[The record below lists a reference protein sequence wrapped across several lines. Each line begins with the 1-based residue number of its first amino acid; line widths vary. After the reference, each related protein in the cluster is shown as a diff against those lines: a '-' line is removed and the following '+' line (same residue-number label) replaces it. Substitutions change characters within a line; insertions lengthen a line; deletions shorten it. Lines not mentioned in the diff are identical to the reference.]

1 MPTKNPAFGEILA
14 WSRELNFWFY
24 RILLD
29 SILLDGSTMTMILTY
44 TERKSVIW
52 ASSLSSD
59 QKMLLFALNEF
70 IGGNGIVDDGAG
82 YSCYPSN
89 AKIMAMTSLSRS
101 SLKRTYKELHQASII
116 ISHQRVRDNGS
127 ETSRVREVNFNAIP
141 TTPNPPSGKSKRP
154 VQTEPRG
161 VQYEPGGVQ
170 VGPRG
175 GPDWTGGG
183 SKLDRGGVQSGPPM
197 NSIYELDQFKSER
210 EKKEDEEKCS
220 TAFFSPSPTHV
231 ASKPE
236 SDARQ
241 GYVEVPDPWMDP
253 QPTETY
259 GIPFL
264 LKDHQPSLNERNVLI
279 TSAAAPPKKARKS
292 PKTSSIDA
300 DLWIAAHNDYRP
312 ANWPAIESVKS
323 PSRLSGIR
331 ALIGHYGSQEAA
343 LEAYKVSLT
352 HIRISR
358 DSNGKPQ
365 WWAQRP
371 MTMDNL
377 LRTTKG
383 HVIGLHEQARA
394 ANVTAIPRELSP
406 AQQADK
412 DEQRRKDEEERRQ
425 RMQANIQREREE
437 LQALLK
443 SRTNLSQSATA

>member
-1 MPTKNPAFGEILA
+1 
-14 WSRELNFWFY
+14 
-24 RILLD
+24 
-29 SILLDGSTMTMILTY
+29 
-44 TERKSVIW
+44 
-52 ASSLSSD
+52 
-59 QKMLLFALNEF
+59 
-70 IGGNGIVDDGAG
+70 
-82 YSCYPSN
+82 
-89 AKIMAMTSLSRS
+89 
-101 SLKRTYKELHQASII
+101 
-116 ISHQRVRDNGS
+116 
-127 ETSRVREVNFNAIP
+127 
-141 TTPNPPSGKSKRP
+141 
-154 VQTEPRG
+154 
-161 VQYEPGGVQ
+161 
-170 VGPRG
+170 
-175 GPDWTGGG
+175 
-183 SKLDRGGVQSGPPM
+183 M

-220 TAFFSPSPTHV
+220 TAFFSPSPSHV

-241 GYVEVPDPWMDP
+241 GYVEVPDPWMEP

-264 LKDHQPSLNERNVLI
+264 LKDHQPSFNERNVLI
-279 TSAAAPPKKARKS
+279 TSAAAPKKAKKS
-292 PKTSSIDA
+292 KTPSIDA

-312 ANWPAIESVKS
+312 TNWPAIESVKS

-343 LEAYKVSLT
+343 LKAYKVSLT
-352 HIRISR
+352 HIRVSK
-358 DSNGKPQ
+358 DFLAN

-377 LRTTKG
+377 IRSTKG
-383 HVIGLHEQARA
+383 HVIGLYEQAMA

-412 DEQRRKDEEERRQ
+412 EDKRRREEEERRQ

-443 SRTNLSQSATA
+443 SRANPSQSATA